1 MSTLRLRAVATGL
14 LLLVLVSFVT
24 VYADLVIQQIQIGIL
39 QFAPAAV
46 GLLLIVVVIN
56 RLLRRV
62 TCRFLLSA
70 SDVFIIYAMLL
81 IGTLLSSR
89 GLVEKLIPPLVA
101 LNYYATEENHWRE
114 MFYHHIPSWLAAF
127 NPRGGLKQDV
137 AKDFYEGLHY
147 GEPIPWG
154 HWLPPLVCWSGVVLC
169 VLGVFLGLSSLL
181 RRQWAENEKLVF
193 PLVHMPLHVIQE
205 QTAAPFFRN
214 RLTWGG
220 FALPAIIFLV
230 NGLHVL
236 FPPVPQIR
244 LEQNLTQYLTS
255 RPWNGMYST
264 TIYCSF
270 AAIGFSYFLSSDLLF
285 SLWFFFFLTRLQD
298 VVATAYGLTP
308 EAMPLYPTRLYI
320 GYQVLG
326 AYLVLAGYLLK
337 AGWPHFRAVFRQTL
351 RCSQRG
357 GRETVELED
366 REEMLPYRVAVWGVV
381 VGSLGAIWWCVQAGM
396 SWWLATVEMG
406 IYLFIVAVVMARSVA
421 EAGLLMTETSFRP
434 MDLVVLFTSKHSL
447 GGRNLT
453 ALTFLDAVFTRDLRG
468 ILLSSF
474 LDDQKIAETLR
485 FKQRHLLVALVL
497 AILAG
502 LVCAIYFSL
511 TTIYRHGN
519 ITLYTYPNSNALWA
533 IQDAAAAMQMEETGN
548 VTRPLFFSVGLFFTL
563 FLVVMRTLYVW
574 WPLHPLGYA
583 LCASWS
589 LIVFWF
595 PIFVTWLLKS
605 LILRYGGMN
614 LYRQAMPFFLGL
626 IIGEFTLA
634 VFWAAFSCLT
644 QLPAPFFPWP

>member
-1 MSTLRLRAVATGL
+1 MSTLRLRAVVIGL

-24 VYADLVIQQIQIGIL
+24 VYADLVIKQIQIGIL

-46 GLLLIVVVIN
+46 GMLLIVVVVN

-62 TCRFLLSA
+62 ARRFLLSA

-89 GLVEKLIPPLVA
+89 GLVEKLIPSLVA
-101 LNYYATEENHWRE
+101 LNYYATEENRWRE
-114 MFYHHIPSWLAAF
+114 MFYHNIPPWLVAF
-127 NPRGGLKQDV
+127 DPRGGLKQDV
-137 AKDFYEGLHY
+137 ARDFYEGLHD

-154 HWLPPLVCWSGVVLC
+154 RWLPPLVCWGGMVGC
-169 VLGVFLGLSSLL
+169 VLGVFLCLSSLL

-205 QTAAPFFRN
+205 ETAAPFFRN
-214 RLTWGG
+214 RLTWMG
-220 FALPAIIFLV
+220 FALPASIFLL

-285 SLWFFFFLTRLQD
+285 SLWFFFLLTRLQD

-326 AYLVLAGYLLK
+326 AYLVLAGYLFRT
-337 AGWPHFRAVFRQTL
+337 GWPHFRKVFRRAISLFHPSPL
-351 RCSQRG
+351 RT
-357 GRETVELED
+357 EAWED
-366 REEMLPYRVAVWGVV
+366 REEMLPPRVAAWGVV

-396 SWWLATVEMG
+396 SWWLAAVEMG
-406 IYLFIVAVVMARSVA
+406 MYLFIVAVVMARSVA

-434 MDLVVLFTSKHSL
+434 IDLVVLFTSKYRL
-447 GGRNLT
+447 GGGNLT
-453 ALTFLDAVFTRDLRG
+453 VLAFLDAVFTRDLRG
-468 ILLSSF
+468 VLLSSF
-474 LDDQKIAETLR
+474 LDDQKMAENLR
-485 FKQRHLLVALVL
+485 FQQRHLLVALVL

-502 LVCAIYFSL
+502 LVCATYFSL
-511 TTIYRHGN
+511 TLIYRHGN
-519 ITLYTYPNSNALWA
+519 ITLYTYPNANALWA
-533 IQDAAAAMQMEETGN
+533 IQDAAAAMQVEESGSPA
-548 VTRPLFFSVGLFFTL
+548 RPLFFGIGLLFTL
-563 FLVVMRTLYVW
+563 FLVAMRTLYVW
-574 WPLHPLGYA
+574 WPFHPLGYA

-605 LILRYGGMN
+605 LILRYGGMK

-626 IIGEFTLA
+626 IMGEFTLA
-634 VFWAAFSCLT
+634 VFWATFSCLT